1 MVSDSSIK
9 NNTYQTEA
17 RTEYPTHTLGIIKKV
32 SYALSVSLV
41 HLLVF
46 KFWQTDKQSW
56 YISYLNFD
64 FFVNVL
70 SIVLCAY
77 SLLCFICC
85 KCPFTYLAH
94 FSYYVHLS
102 FSQTSSM
109 IRKYALYYTC
119 CKYFSSIC
127 RLYWVYGFEN
137 VSVLYLCIYLW
148 TSDFIACAF

>member
-9 NNTYQTEA
+9 NKTYQTEA
-17 RTEYPTHTLGIIKKV
+17 RTHIWHHYGSFLCTFPSVLYT
-32 SYALSVSLV
+32 SLSL
-41 HLLVF
+41 
-46 KFWQTDKQSW
+46 KFWQTDNQSW

-64 FFVNVL
+64 FFANVL

-94 FSYYVHLS
+94 FSYYVYLS
-102 FSQTSSM
+102 FSQKSS

-127 RLYWVYGFEN
+127 HLYWVYGFEN
-137 VSVLYLCIYLW
+137 VSVLYLCIYLL
-148 TSDFIACAF
+148 TSDFIAFAF